1 MTNRELRLSRIRAAV
16 VALLGAGMVAC
27 GGGGSDGGTPP
38 APTLI
43 DLTAANMQTVAHA
56 AAAGPYAFGSTGNA
70 SVLGAAQ
77 GGAAGASG
85 VASHVLAALVPA
97 RQAAPAE
104 GRAHALAFYPG
115 QPEACPQGGTVT
127 LGIDDADNDGQFD
140 AGDTMTFAFD
150 QCRSADEI
158 TTGRT
163 AVKLTRVETGPAMA
177 FGARMTISSLTVASA
192 DGRHTVTTDG
202 SAWMD
207 YAQLDAAR
215 ERLRMTADGTVTVR
229 VHTHQGVND
238 SVGLQDGYTYE
249 SVLDGAAR
257 TMTDTFDGHFHS
269 AAAGGMAR
277 TRTDSALQSREND
290 PFPWTGTLR
299 VNGQH
304 GTLLVRSLS
313 TDQVRLELDHNDC
326 GVAEQT
332 QTEAWDW
339 LM

>member
-1 MTNRELRLSRIRAAV
+1 MTYREPRLSRIRAAV

-27 GGGGSDGGTPP
+27 GGGGDGGAPP

-43 DLTAANMQTVAHA
+43 DLTAANMQIVAHA

-77 GGAAGASG
+77 SAAASG
-85 VASHVLAALVPA
+85 VASHLLAALVPA
-97 RQAAPAE
+97 RQGAPTE
-104 GRAHALAFYPG
+104 GRAHALAYYPG

-150 QCRSADEI
+150 RCRSADEI
-158 TTGRT
+158 TNGRT
-163 AVKLTRVETGPAMA
+163 AVKLTRVETAPAMA
-177 FGARMTISSLTVASA
+177 FGARITISSLTVASA

-229 VHTHQGVND
+229 VRTHQGVDD

-277 TRTDSALQSREND
+277 ARTDSALQSREND

-299 VNGQH
+299 VSGQR

-313 TDQVRLELDHNDC
+313 ANQVRLELDHNDC